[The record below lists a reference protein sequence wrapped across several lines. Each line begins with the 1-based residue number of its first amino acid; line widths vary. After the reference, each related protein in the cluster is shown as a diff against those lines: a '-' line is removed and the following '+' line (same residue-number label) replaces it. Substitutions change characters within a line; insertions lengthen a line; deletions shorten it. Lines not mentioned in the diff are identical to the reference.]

1 MTSEVQNWLSG
12 KLENTRLDDG
22 VTYTAI
28 ADFCVMW
35 AVFEGTE
42 LADADSAVDELAYV
56 ACRLVKDH
64 IDFSEELAFW
74 SNRYIEEGAT
84 NKPFDKLGFTHKPHI
99 KLVSDVLL
107 GNQTDALKVAHAILL
122 IVYRLR
128 NNLFHGN
135 KDITQIH
142 NQVTNL
148 DMASKALINVATISG
163 RYVFLNNA

>member
-1 MTSEVQNWLSG
+1 MTSEVQNWLSY

-22 VTYTAI
+22 DTYTAI

-42 LADADSAVDELAYV
+42 LADADSAVDELFNV
-56 ACRLVKDH
+56 ARRLVKDN
-64 IDFSEELAFW
+64 IDFSDELAFW
-74 SNRYIEEGAT
+74 SDRYIEEGKT
-84 NKPFDKLGFTHKPHI
+84 NKSFDKLGFTHEPHI

-107 GNQTDALKVAHAILL
+107 RNQTDVLKVAHAILL

-148 DMASKALINVATISG
+148 NMASKALINIASVSG
-163 RYVFLNNA
+163 RYVFLDNA